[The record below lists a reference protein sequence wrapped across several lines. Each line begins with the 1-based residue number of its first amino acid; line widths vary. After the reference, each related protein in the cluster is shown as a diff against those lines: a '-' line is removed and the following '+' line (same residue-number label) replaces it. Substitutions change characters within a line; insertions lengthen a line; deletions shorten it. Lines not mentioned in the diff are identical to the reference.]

1 MLELDNV
8 VSIKDKEFFELD
20 YDNTIRDVYIVEK
33 RKYYTSFLI
42 LNKIDFRNVHKVTR
56 SEGILLTMN
65 MMQGVVS
72 VAKYKVS
79 KDNKKSYEINKR
91 AKVISMRSIKEMA
104 EVNKNRKLL
113 SSLLFDTHRSFFKN
127 LDNDSLVLL
136 LLNLIENRDSSY
148 YLSQIKRDIRNK
160 YYNDEIGEVE
170 GLPETDLLTYL
181 TENIEVT
188 YKSFRDFAGMAY
200 DRRLDLRY
208 IFGGLL
214 ADDNE
219 RNNKESALKVKYS
232 QEKLSKEN
240 DKNSLLHYL
249 NLDGADGKTISKC
262 TTAILDLTEK
272 LGRQVLGYMI
282 RELAKP
288 EKLLRVYDIVRGLD
302 DKHVLIFKDYMSTT
316 MICSL
321 GYRQRLLFEALF
333 MMEGST
339 KRVEQ
344 FLDFYNEMAN
354 TYGPTSASYARFVPE
369 ILVPYLDYF
378 IFINKNK
385 SVADLPVYPKNLP
398 MAFIDGFESQKR
410 VDEMK
415 HNSDSS
421 LIWTYT
427 KNFRVAELFGIPIV
441 VDVKYTDE
449 NKVLKINREFSMVL
463 PMTSG
468 EFIKEGADLKHCAS
482 IYFSIVKSGKAIVL
496 MLRSNKEIDKP
507 LYTIEIDPDF
517 TKVIQVS
524 GKYDIEISNDDDPKA
539 VEALISFC
547 KDNNLDFTEIK
558 NLKEFVPVESN
569 N

>member
-1 MLELDNV
+1 MLELDNG
-8 VSIKDKEFFELD
+8 VSIKDKEFFVLD
-20 YDNTIRDVYIVEK
+20 YDNNVSDVYIIER
-33 RKYYTSFLI
+33 RKYHTSFLI
-42 LNKIDFRNVHKVTR
+42 LNKIDCTNVHKITR
-56 SEGILLTMN
+56 QDGLLLTIDLMK
-65 MMQGVVS
+65 GIVS

-79 KDNKKSYEINKR
+79 KNNKKTYELNKR
-91 AKVISMRSIKEMA
+91 TKVITMSNTREMT
-104 EVNKNRKLL
+104 EINKNRKLL
-113 SSLLFDTHRSFFKN
+113 GSLLFDGHRLFFKN
-127 LDNDSLVLL
+127 LDNDSLILL
-136 LLNLIENRDSSY
+136 LLNLVENRDSSY
-148 YLSQIKRDIRNK
+148 YLSQIKRNIRNK
-160 YYNDEIGEVE
+160 YYNDESNEIE

-181 TENIEVT
+181 TENIEDT
-188 YKSFRDFAGMAY
+188 YINFLHSAGLSY
-200 DRRLDLRY
+200 DRRIDLRN

-214 ADDNE
+214 SEDNG
-219 RNNKESALKVKYS
+219 NNNRESALKVKYS
-232 QEKLSKEN
+232 QEKISNES
-240 DKNSLLHYL
+240 DKNSLIHYL
-249 NLDGADGKTISKC
+249 DLDGVDGKTVSKC

-272 LGRQVLGYMI
+272 LGRQVLGYML

-421 LIWTYT
+421 LIWTYSG
-427 KNFRVAELFGIPIV
+427 NFRLTDLFDIPIK
-441 VDVKYTDE
+441 DVENTKE
-449 NKVLKINREFSMVL
+449 NKVLKINREFSIVL

-496 MLRSNKEIDKP
+496 MLRSNKDIDKP

-517 TKVIQVS
+517 NKVIQVS

-547 KDNNLDFTEIK
+547 KDNNLDFSEIK
-558 NLKEFVPVESN
+558 NLKEFVPKENVN
-569 N
+569 

>member
-1 MLELDNV
+1 
-8 VSIKDKEFFELD
+8 
-20 YDNTIRDVYIVEK
+20 
-33 RKYYTSFLI
+33 
-42 LNKIDFRNVHKVTR
+42 
-56 SEGILLTMN
+56 MN
-65 MMQGVVS
+65 
-72 VAKYKVS
+72 
-79 KDNKKSYEINKR
+79 
-91 AKVISMRSIKEMA
+91 
-104 EVNKNRKLL
+104 NR
-113 SSLLFDTHRSFFKN
+113 
-127 LDNDSLVLL
+127 
-136 LLNLIENRDSSY
+136 
-148 YLSQIKRDIRNK
+148 
-160 YYNDEIGEVE
+160 
-170 GLPETDLLTYL
+170 
-181 TENIEVT
+181 
-188 YKSFRDFAGMAY
+188 
-200 DRRLDLRY
+200 
-208 IFGGLL
+208 
-214 ADDNE
+214 
-219 RNNKESALKVKYS
+219 ESALKVKYS
-232 QEKLSKEN
+232 QEKISNES
-240 DKNSLLHYL
+240 DKNSLIHYL
-249 NLDGADGKTISKC
+249 DLDGVDGKTVSKC

-272 LGRQVLGYMI
+272 LGRQVLGYML

-421 LIWTYT
+421 LIWTYSG
-427 KNFRVAELFGIPIV
+427 NFRLTDLFDIPIK
-441 VDVKYTDE
+441 DVENTKE
-449 NKVLKINREFSMVL
+449 NKVLKINREFSVVL

-496 MLRSNKEIDKP
+496 MLRSNKDIDKP

-517 TKVIQVS
+517 NKVIQVS

-547 KDNNLDFTEIK
+547 KDNNLDFSEIK
-558 NLKEFVPVESN
+558 NLKEFVPKENVN
-569 N
+569 

>member
-1 MLELDNV
+1 MLELDNG
-8 VSIKDKEFFELD
+8 VSIKDKEFFVLD
-20 YDNTIRDVYIVEK
+20 YDNNVSDVYIIER
-33 RKYYTSFLI
+33 RKYHTSFLI
-42 LNKIDFRNVHKVTR
+42 LNKIDCMNVHKITR
-56 SEGILLTMN
+56 QDGLLLTIDLMK
-65 MMQGVVS
+65 GIVS

-79 KDNKKSYEINKR
+79 KNNKKTYELNKR
-91 AKVISMRSIKEMA
+91 TKVITMSNTREMT
-104 EVNKNRKLL
+104 EINKNRKLL
-113 SSLLFDTHRSFFKN
+113 GSLLFDGHRLFFKN
-127 LDNDSLVLL
+127 LDNDSLILL
-136 LLNLIENRDSSY
+136 LLNLVENRDSSY
-148 YLSQIKRDIRNK
+148 YLSQIKRNIRNK
-160 YYNDEIGEVE
+160 YYNDESNEIE

-181 TENIEVT
+181 TENIEDT
-188 YKSFRDFAGMAY
+188 YINFLHSAGLSY
-200 DRRLDLRY
+200 DRRIDLRN

-214 ADDNE
+214 SEDNGK
-219 RNNKESALKVKYS
+219 NNRESALKVKYS

-272 LGRQVLGYMI
+272 LGRQVLGYML

-398 MAFIDGFESQKR
+398 MAFIDGFDSQKR

-415 HNSDSS
+415 NSSDSS
-421 LIWTYT
+421 LIWTYSG
-427 KNFRVAELFGIPIV
+427 NFRLTDLFNIPIK
-441 VDVKYTDE
+441 DVENTKE

-482 IYFSIVKSGKAIVL
+482 IYFNIVKSGKAIVL
-496 MLRSNKEIDKP
+496 MLRSNKDIDKP

-517 TKVIQVS
+517 NKVIQVS

-547 KDNNLDFTEIK
+547 KDNNLDLSEIK
-558 NLKEFVPVESN
+558 NLKEFVPKENVN
-569 N
+569 

>member
-1 MLELDNV
+1 MLELDNG
-8 VSIKDKEFFELD
+8 VSIKDKEFFVLD
-20 YDNTIRDVYIVEK
+20 YDNDVSDVYIIER
-33 RKYYTSFLI
+33 RKYHTSFLI
-42 LNKIDFRNVHKVTR
+42 LNKIDCTNVHKITR
-56 SEGILLTMN
+56 QDGLLLTIDLMK
-65 MMQGVVS
+65 GIVS

-79 KDNKKSYEINKR
+79 KNNKKTYELNKR
-91 AKVISMRSIKEMA
+91 TKVITMSNTREMT
-104 EVNKNRKLL
+104 EINKNRKLL
-113 SSLLFDTHRSFFKN
+113 GSLLFDGHRLFFKN
-127 LDNDSLVLL
+127 LDNDSLILL
-136 LLNLIENRDSSY
+136 LLNLVENRDSSY
-148 YLSQIKRDIRNK
+148 YLFQIKRNIRNK
-160 YYNDEIGEVE
+160 YYNDESNEIE

-181 TENIEVT
+181 TENIEDT
-188 YKSFRDFAGMAY
+188 YINFLHSAGLSY
-200 DRRLDLRY
+200 DRRIDLRN

-214 ADDNE
+214 SEDNGK
-219 RNNKESALKVKYS
+219 NNRESALKVKYS

-272 LGRQVLGYMI
+272 LGRQVLGYML

-415 HNSDSS
+415 NSSDSS
-421 LIWTYT
+421 LIWTYSG
-427 KNFRVAELFGIPIV
+427 NFRLTDLFNIPIK
-441 VDVKYTDE
+441 DVENTKE

-482 IYFSIVKSGKAIVL
+482 IYFNIVKSGKAIVL
-496 MLRSNKEIDKP
+496 MLRSNKDIDKP

-517 TKVIQVS
+517 TKVIQAS
-524 GKYDIEISNDDDPKA
+524 GKYDIEISNDDDPRA

>member
-1 MLELDNV
+1 MLELDNG
-8 VSIKDKEFFELD
+8 VSIKDKEFFVLD
-20 YDNTIRDVYIVEK
+20 YDNNVSDVYIIER
-33 RKYYTSFLI
+33 RKYHTSFLI
-42 LNKIDFRNVHKVTR
+42 LNKIDCMNVHKITR
-56 SEGILLTMN
+56 QDGLLLTIDLMK
-65 MMQGVVS
+65 GIVS

-79 KDNKKSYEINKR
+79 KNNKKTYELNKR
-91 AKVISMRSIKEMA
+91 TKVITMSNTREMT
-104 EVNKNRKLL
+104 EINKNRKLL
-113 SSLLFDTHRSFFKN
+113 GSLLFDGHRLFFKN
-127 LDNDSLVLL
+127 LDNDSLILL
-136 LLNLIENRDSSY
+136 LLNLVENRDSSY
-148 YLSQIKRDIRNK
+148 YLSQIKRNIRNK
-160 YYNDEIGEVE
+160 YYNDESNEIE

-181 TENIEVT
+181 TENIEDT
-188 YKSFRDFAGMAY
+188 YIHFLHSAGLSY
-200 DRRLDLRY
+200 DRRIDLRN

-214 ADDNE
+214 SEDNGK
-219 RNNKESALKVKYS
+219 NNRESALKVKYS

-272 LGRQVLGYMI
+272 LGRQVLGYML

-385 SVADLPVYPKNLP
+385 SVAGLPVYPKNLP

-415 HNSDSS
+415 NSSDSS
-421 LIWTYT
+421 LIWTYSG
-427 KNFRVAELFGIPIV
+427 NFRLTDLFNIPIK
-441 VDVKYTDE
+441 DVENTKE

-482 IYFSIVKSGKAIVL
+482 IYFNIVKSGKAIVL
-496 MLRSNKEIDKP
+496 MLRSNKDIDKP

-517 TKVIQVS
+517 NKVIQVS

-547 KDNNLDFTEIK
+547 KDNNLDFSEIK
-558 NLKEFVPVESN
+558 NLKEFVPKENVN
-569 N
+569 

>member
-1 MLELDNV
+1 MLELDNG
-8 VSIKDKEFFELD
+8 VSIKDKEFFVLD
-20 YDNTIRDVYIVEK
+20 YDNNVSDVYIIER
-33 RKYYTSFLI
+33 RKYHTSFLI
-42 LNKIDFRNVHKVTR
+42 LNKIDCTNIHKITR
-56 SEGILLTMN
+56 QDGLLLTIDLMK
-65 MMQGVVS
+65 GIVS

-79 KDNKKSYEINKR
+79 KNNKKTYELNKR
-91 AKVISMRSIKEMA
+91 TKVITMSNTREMT
-104 EVNKNRKLL
+104 EINKNRKLL
-113 SSLLFDTHRSFFKN
+113 GSLLFDGHRLFFKN
-127 LDNDSLVLL
+127 LDNDSLILL
-136 LLNLIENRDSSY
+136 LLNLVENRDSSY
-148 YLSQIKRDIRNK
+148 YLSQIKRNIRNK
-160 YYNDEIGEVE
+160 YYNDESNEIE

-181 TENIEVT
+181 TENIEDT
-188 YKSFRDFAGMAY
+188 YINFLHSAGLSY
-200 DRRLDLRY
+200 DRRIDLRN

-214 ADDNE
+214 SEDNGK
-219 RNNKESALKVKYS
+219 NNRESALKVKYS

-272 LGRQVLGYMI
+272 LGRQVLGYML

-415 HNSDSS
+415 NSSDSS
-421 LIWTYT
+421 LIWTYSG
-427 KNFRVAELFGIPIV
+427 NFRLTDLFNIPIK
-441 VDVKYTDE
+441 DVENTKE

-482 IYFSIVKSGKAIVL
+482 IYFNIVKSGKAIVL
-496 MLRSNKEIDKP
+496 MLRSNKDIDKP

-524 GKYDIEISNDDDPKA
+524 GKYDIEISNDDDPRA

>member
-1 MLELDNV
+1 MLELDNG
-8 VSIKDKEFFELD
+8 VSIKDKEFFVLD
-20 YDNTIRDVYIVEK
+20 YDNNVSDVYIIER
-33 RKYYTSFLI
+33 RKYHTSFLI
-42 LNKIDFRNVHKVTR
+42 LNKIDCMNVHKITR
-56 SEGILLTMN
+56 QDGLLLTIDIMK
-65 MMQGVVS
+65 GIVS

-79 KDNKKSYEINKR
+79 KNNKKTYELNKR
-91 AKVISMRSIKEMA
+91 TKVITMSNTREMT
-104 EVNKNRKLL
+104 EINKNRKLL
-113 SSLLFDTHRSFFKN
+113 GSLLFDGHRLFFKN
-127 LDNDSLVLL
+127 LDNDSLILL
-136 LLNLIENRDSSY
+136 LLNLVENRDSSY
-148 YLSQIKRDIRNK
+148 YLSQIKRNIRNK
-160 YYNDEIGEVE
+160 YYNDESNEIE

-181 TENIEVT
+181 TENIEDT
-188 YKSFRDFAGMAY
+188 YINFLHSAGLSY
-200 DRRLDLRY
+200 DRRIDLRN
-208 IFGGLL
+208 IFDGLL
-214 ADDNE
+214 SEDNGK
-219 RNNKESALKVKYS
+219 NNRESALKVKYS

-272 LGRQVLGYMI
+272 LGRQVLGYML

-354 TYGPTSASYARFVPE
+354 TYGPTSASYSRFVPK

-415 HNSDSS
+415 NSSDSS
-421 LIWTYT
+421 LIWTYSG
-427 KNFRVAELFGIPIV
+427 NFRLTDLFNIPIK
-441 VDVKYTDE
+441 DVENTKE

-482 IYFSIVKSGKAIVL
+482 IYFNIVKSGKAIVL
-496 MLRSNKEIDKP
+496 MLRSNKDIDKP

-517 TKVIQVS
+517 NKVIQVS

-547 KDNNLDFTEIK
+547 KDNNLDFSEIK
-558 NLKEFVPVESN
+558 NLKEFVPKENVN
-569 N
+569 

>member
-1 MLELDNV
+1 MLELDNG
-8 VSIKDKEFFELD
+8 VSIKDKEFFVLD
-20 YDNTIRDVYIVEK
+20 YDNNVSDVYIIER
-33 RKYYTSFLI
+33 RKYHTSFLI
-42 LNKIDFRNVHKVTR
+42 LNKIDCTNVHKITR
-56 SEGILLTMN
+56 QDGLLLTIDLMK
-65 MMQGVVS
+65 GIVS

-79 KDNKKSYEINKR
+79 KNNKKTYELNKR
-91 AKVISMRSIKEMA
+91 TKVITMSNTREMT
-104 EVNKNRKLL
+104 EINKNRKLL
-113 SSLLFDTHRSFFKN
+113 GSLLFDGHRLFFKN
-127 LDNDSLVLL
+127 LDNDSLILL
-136 LLNLIENRDSSY
+136 LLNLVENRDSSY
-148 YLSQIKRDIRNK
+148 YLSQIKRNIRNK
-160 YYNDEIGEVE
+160 YYNDESNEIE

-181 TENIEVT
+181 TENIEDT
-188 YKSFRDFAGMAY
+188 YINFLHSAGLSY
-200 DRRLDLRY
+200 DRRIDLRN

-214 ADDNE
+214 SEDS
-219 RNNKESALKVKYS
+219 RKNNRESALKVKYS
-232 QEKLSKEN
+232 QEKISKES
-240 DKNSLLHYL
+240 DKNSLIHYL
-249 NLDGADGKTISKC
+249 DLDGVDGKTISKC

-272 LGRQVLGYMI
+272 LGRQVLGYML

-415 HNSDSS
+415 NSSDSS
-421 LIWTYT
+421 LIWTYSG
-427 KNFRVAELFGIPIV
+427 NFRLTDLFNIPIK
-441 VDVKYTDE
+441 DVENTKE

-482 IYFSIVKSGKAIVL
+482 IYFNIVKSGKAIVL
-496 MLRSNKEIDKP
+496 MLRSNKDIDKP

-517 TKVIQVS
+517 NKVIQVS

>member
-1 MLELDNV
+1 MLELDNG
-8 VSIKDKEFFELD
+8 VSIKDKEFFVLD
-20 YDNTIRDVYIVEK
+20 YDNNVSDVYIIER
-33 RKYYTSFLI
+33 RKYHTSFLI
-42 LNKIDFRNVHKVTR
+42 LNKIDCMNVHKITR
-56 SEGILLTMN
+56 QDGLLLTIDLMK
-65 MMQGVVS
+65 GIVS

-79 KDNKKSYEINKR
+79 KNNKKTYELNKR
-91 AKVISMRSIKEMA
+91 TKVITMSNTREMT
-104 EVNKNRKLL
+104 EINKNRKLL
-113 SSLLFDTHRSFFKN
+113 GSLLFDGHRLFFKN
-127 LDNDSLVLL
+127 LDNDSLILL
-136 LLNLIENRDSSY
+136 LLNLVENRDSSY
-148 YLSQIKRDIRNK
+148 YLSQIKRNIRNK
-160 YYNDEIGEVE
+160 YYNDESNEIE
-170 GLPETDLLTYL
+170 GLSETDLLTYL
-181 TENIEVT
+181 TENIEDT
-188 YKSFRDFAGMAY
+188 YINFLHSAGLSY
-200 DRRLDLRY
+200 DRRIDLRN

-214 ADDNE
+214 SEDNGK
-219 RNNKESALKVKYS
+219 NNRESALKVKYS

-272 LGRQVLGYMI
+272 LGRQVLGYML

-415 HNSDSS
+415 NSSDSS
-421 LIWTYT
+421 LIWTYSG
-427 KNFRVAELFGIPIV
+427 NFRLTDLFNIPIK
-441 VDVKYTDE
+441 DVENTKE

-482 IYFSIVKSGKAIVL
+482 IYFNIVKLGKAIVL
-496 MLRSNKEIDKP
+496 MLRSNKDIDKP

-517 TKVIQVS
+517 NKVIQVS

-558 NLKEFVPVESN
+558 SLKEFVPVESN

>member
-1 MLELDNV
+1 MLELDNG
-8 VSIKDKEFFELD
+8 VSIKDKEFFVLD
-20 YDNTIRDVYIVEK
+20 YDNNVSDVYIIER
-33 RKYYTSFLI
+33 RKYHTSFLI
-42 LNKIDFRNVHKVTR
+42 LNKIDCMNVHKITR
-56 SEGILLTMN
+56 QDGLLLTIDLMK
-65 MMQGVVS
+65 GIVS

-79 KDNKKSYEINKR
+79 KNNKKTYELNKR
-91 AKVISMRSIKEMA
+91 TKVITMSNTREMT
-104 EVNKNRKLL
+104 EINKNRKLL
-113 SSLLFDTHRSFFKN
+113 GSLLFDGHRLFFKN
-127 LDNDSLVLL
+127 LDNDSLILL
-136 LLNLIENRDSSY
+136 LLNLVENRDSSY
-148 YLSQIKRDIRNK
+148 YLSQIKRNIRNK
-160 YYNDEIGEVE
+160 YYNDESNEIE
-170 GLPETDLLTYL
+170 GIPETDLLTYL
-181 TENIEVT
+181 TENIEDT
-188 YKSFRDFAGMAY
+188 YINFLHSAGLSY
-200 DRRLDLRY
+200 DRRIDLRN

-214 ADDNE
+214 SEDNGK
-219 RNNKESALKVKYS
+219 NNRESALKIKYS

-272 LGRQVLGYMI
+272 LGRQVLGYML

-415 HNSDSS
+415 NSSDSS
-421 LIWTYT
+421 LIWTYSG
-427 KNFRVAELFGIPIV
+427 NFRLTDLFNIPIK
-441 VDVKYTDE
+441 DVENTKE

-482 IYFSIVKSGKAIVL
+482 IYFNIVKSGKAIVL
-496 MLRSNKEIDKP
+496 MLRSNKDIDKP

-517 TKVIQVS
+517 NKVIQVS

-547 KDNNLDFTEIK
+547 KDNNLDFSEIK
-558 NLKEFVPVESN
+558 NLKEFVPKENVN
-569 N
+569 